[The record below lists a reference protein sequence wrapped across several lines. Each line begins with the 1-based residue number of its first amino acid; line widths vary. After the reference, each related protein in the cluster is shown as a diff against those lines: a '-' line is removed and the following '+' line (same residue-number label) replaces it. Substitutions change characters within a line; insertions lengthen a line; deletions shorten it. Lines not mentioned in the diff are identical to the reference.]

1 MPAESKRRDI
11 FKPAF
16 ATVQDTSAQYG
27 RDIEDLENLPDEFIQ
42 VNQCFL
48 VAKETLSY
56 ARKNATWDE
65 SSTDSVQ
72 SSATSLEKKAKML
85 QKIFSQVGEEME
97 NDANDGS
104 VLDCYRDILL
114 KLGKSYRVE
123 VLMLGL
129 LKDLIALF
137 TKELLNAEN
146 YMKFDELKEAI
157 DTMSQVESSVS
168 DDDFK
173 TSGANFTQNVASG
186 GTGNQSYY
194 GGRGHHVFNGNGA
207 ITNYHATNISFVSPY
222 PEGQGGPDSRHADA
236 NNTVGRDQL
245 QRRSASQ
252 AQAGGRPRS
261 REDFQIA
268 IICALP
274 LEYDVVSLLFDKFWD
289 DDESYGRARGDMNS
303 YTNGRMGQYDVVLAL
318 LPNMGTVTAAGAA
331 ASFRSSYPNLQLA
344 FLVGICGGVPKSG
357 EDEIHLGDVIIS
369 KSAVQYDLGKQY
381 HKAFVIKDTV
391 DDSLGRPNKNIRS
404 LVASF
409 ETEHIRDQLQQ
420 KACLY
425 LKDLQSAAAKRR
437 RPQNYQYP
445 GIDNDKLFF
454 TAYRHKHRGRQPC
467 PFCDNPTDTFCERA
481 AKASC
486 IDLGCD
492 ETQLVKRTDLE
503 MRGSTGDPE
512 IFVGRIASGNSVMK
526 SGEHRDRIAEEQK
539 VIALEMEG
547 AGVWDEIPCIIVK
560 GVCDYADSHKNDLWQ
575 RYAAATAASVMKAV
589 LGRYMITDR

>member
-48 VAKETLSY
+48 VAKDTLSY

-65 SSTDSVQ
+65 SSTDSIQ

-137 TKELLNAEN
+137 TKELLRAEN

-168 DDDFK
+168 DDDFR

-207 ITNYHATNISFVSPY
+207 ITNYHATNISFGT
-222 PEGQGGPDSRHADA
+222 GQ
-236 NNTVGRDQL
+236 
-245 QRRSASQ
+245 
-252 AQAGGRPRS
+252 
-261 REDFQIA
+261 
-268 IICALP
+268 
-274 LEYDVVSLLFDKFWD
+274 
-289 DDESYGRARGDMNS
+289 
-303 YTNGRMGQYDVVLAL
+303 
-318 LPNMGTVTAAGAA
+318 
-331 ASFRSSYPNLQLA
+331 
-344 FLVGICGGVPKSG
+344 
-357 EDEIHLGDVIIS
+357 
-369 KSAVQYDLGKQY
+369 
-381 HKAFVIKDTV
+381 
-391 DDSLGRPNKNIRS
+391 
-404 LVASF
+404 
-409 ETEHIRDQLQQ
+409 
-420 KACLY
+420 
-425 LKDLQSAAAKRR
+425 
-437 RPQNYQYP
+437 
-445 GIDNDKLFF
+445 
-454 TAYRHKHRGRQPC
+454 
-467 PFCDNPTDTFCERA
+467 
-481 AKASC
+481 
-486 IDLGCD
+486 
-492 ETQLVKRTDLE
+492 
-503 MRGSTGDPE
+503 
-512 IFVGRIASGNSVMK
+512 
-526 SGEHRDRIAEEQK
+526 
-539 VIALEMEG
+539 
-547 AGVWDEIPCIIVK
+547 
-560 GVCDYADSHKNDLWQ
+560 
-575 RYAAATAASVMKAV
+575 
-589 LGRYMITDR
+589 

>member
-1 MPAESKRRDI
+1 MPAESKRRDV

-27 RDIEDLENLPDEFIQ
+27 RDIEDLDNLPDEFIQ
-42 VNQCFL
+42 VNQCFP
-48 VAKETLSY
+48 VTGETLSY
-56 ARKNATWDE
+56 ARKNTAWDE
-65 SSTDSVQ
+65 SSTGVVQ
-72 SSATSLEKKAKML
+72 PLATSLEKKAKML
-85 QKIFSQVGEEME
+85 QKIFSQVGKEME
-97 NDANDGS
+97 NDSNDGS
-104 VLDCYRDILL
+104 VLDCYRDTLL
-114 KLGKSYRVE
+114 KMGKSYRVE
-123 VLMLGL
+123 VVMLGL
-129 LKDLIALF
+129 LQDLDTLF
-137 TKELLNAEN
+137 TRDLLKAED

-168 DDDFK
+168 DDEFK

-222 PEGQGGPDSRHADA
+222 PEGQSGHDSCHADA
-236 NNTVGRDQL
+236 NNTVGSDQL

-318 LPNMGTVTAAGAA
+318 LPNMGTVAAAGAA

-344 FLVGICGGVPKSG
+344 FLVGICGGVPRSG
-357 EDEIHLGDVIIS
+357 ENEIHLGDVIIS

-425 LKDLQSAAAKRR
+425 LKDLQSAAAKKR

-445 GIDNDKLFF
+445 GINNDKLFF
-454 TAYRHKHRGRQPC
+454 TAYRHKHRGPRPC
-467 PFCDNPTDTFCERA
+467 IFCDSQTDSFCEQA

-492 ETQLVKRTDLE
+492 QTQLVKRTDLE
-503 MRGSTGDPE
+503 VRGLTGEPE

-526 SGEHRDRIAEEQK
+526 SGEHRDKIAEEQK

-589 LGRYMITDR
+589 LGRYIITDR